1 MCWVNIAFTTA
12 TVCTLA
18 GMAGCSG
25 QTNNPLVRQQPS
37 ILANLPYR
45 PFMPLPDGQVNGQ
58 SDSQPAVSAAYP
70 PPANSS
76 GPQTATGGSSAGE
89 ARGAAANQNT
99 ASASLGGDNETGEG
113 TADQGT
119 PAGATATGFP
129 AHISGTHHAV
139 ANPPAA
145 PLAIPDIQPVT
156 TGTYSFT
163 LPHNVSSFKKFGDT
177 LQEYLLYYGIPHPNQ
192 KPFLTMVVAAH
203 VRPACVGNPLFRV
216 HSNRTFIL
224 NRLSAREYTGYTAAG
239 MPFAELI
246 LSHGN
251 HGDRLDALAVVPNNT
266 QRKTALKILASIHF
280 KAN

>member
-1 MCWVNIAFTTA
+1 MCWVKSALTTV
-12 TVCTLA
+12 TFFSLA
-18 GMAGCSG
+18 AMAGCAG
-25 QTNNPLVRQQPS
+25 QTNNPLVRAQPS

-45 PFMPLPDGQVNGQ
+45 PFMPQPDGSSN
-58 SDSQPAVSAAYP
+58 SRPAVQAAYNN
-70 PPANSS
+70 PPAFTGES
-76 GPQTATGGSSAGE
+76 QTTTGGSSAE
-89 ARGAAANQNT
+89 WTPGATANQNSVVDSQGVGNDT
-99 ASASLGGDNETGEG
+99 SGR
-113 TADQGT
+113 TADKGP
-119 PAGATATGFP
+119 PADATATGFP
-129 AHISGTHHAV
+129 AHLSGTHRSA
-139 ANPPAA
+139 ASPPVT
-145 PLAIPDIQPVT
+145 PAIPDIQPVT

-224 NRLSAREYTGYTAAG
+224 NRLSAREYTGYTTAG

-266 QRKTALKILASIHF
+266 QRKIALKILASIHF